1 MMFKMVDVISRDIP
15 VPPLKIFGNTPY
27 PDQMTSYTRP
37 CGMRNYNMYYV
48 SYCMNA
54 PTGYKYLLETLLT
67 LVI

>member
-15 VPPLKIFGNTPY
+15 APPLKIIGKTPY
-27 PDQMTSYTRP
+27 PDQMTSSTRP
-37 CGMRNYNMYYV
+37 CGMRSYNMYYV
-48 SYCMNA
+48 LYCMNA